1 MPSSAGDAARCISAP
16 ESQGAALLRLGGRGA
31 ASRHSP
37 ARGALDPHD
46 DERSPP
52 EACKG
57 ALSVQRAAK
66 TLRFLRA
73 LPPRLVD
80 GCSPPWRLWRTY
92 TPQPHECMARA
103 RPNLEHR
110 AGEARQAPVAVSRMA
125 TASVNVVEF
134 VHRCSRR
141 SPAHQLRTAAEQ
153 DLLTA
158 LSARLVFAQTNA

>member
-1 MPSSAGDAARCISAP
+1 MQ
-16 ESQGAALLRLGGRGA
+16 QGALVLLSRKEQHSCDWAGGERPTASVLRVEHWTPMRMCAAYQRL
-31 ASRHSP
+31 P
-37 ARGALDPHD
+37 
-46 DERSPP
+46 
-52 EACKG
+52 KG

-66 TLRFLRA
+66 TLRSLRA

-125 TASVNVVEF
+125 TASVNMVEF